1 MDDTLAPECPY
12 NDLGLMPSINFK
24 VIPHDEQRYETVGDY
39 WFEDAILQVRVSKM
53 DSAHKEFLVFIH
65 EMVEVYLILSKGIA
79 IEDIDKFDKRFEE
92 FRTAYPDLVGD
103 DEPGDHPKAPYYKE
117 HAVATRIEKWLAQ
130 TLNED
135 WDLYEDKC
143 NSLYRHTF

>member
-1 MDDTLAPECPY
+1 MEDQSIECPY
-12 NDLGLMPSINFK
+12 KDITTLFPIDVK
-24 VIPHDEQRYETVGDY
+24 VIPHNEQRYETVGDY
-39 WFEDAILQVRVSKM
+39 WFEGDTMQIRVSKM
-53 DSAHKEFLVFIH
+53 DSSHREFLVLMH
-65 EMVEVYLILSKGIA
+65 EMVEVYLILSKGIV

-117 HAVATRIEKWLAQ
+117 HQIATRMEKWLAQ

-135 WDLYEDKC
+135 WDLYEDKV
-143 NSLYRHTF
+143 NSLYRAPQA